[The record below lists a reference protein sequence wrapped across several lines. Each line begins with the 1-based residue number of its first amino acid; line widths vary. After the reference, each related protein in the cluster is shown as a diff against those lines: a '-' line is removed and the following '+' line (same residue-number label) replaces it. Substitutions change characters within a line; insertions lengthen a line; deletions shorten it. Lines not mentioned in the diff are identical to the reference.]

1 MRDSHPE
8 RDVLLPRPRP
18 DRTALA
24 AGHAALAPPVPT
36 VTIWGRA
43 MTDMRQNQRQRR
55 GVAEPDNPPDRRRHQ
70 DRRLA
75 LVIAVGFAI
84 VGGFQLALV
93 AGAPWGAAAYGGANP
108 GPLPMGLRA
117 ASVLAALF
125 WLLAGLTALAR
136 GGLASPVPQSFSRR
150 ALRVLTGVL
159 AIGFVMNVASSSPW
173 ERFGWAP
180 LTLGLTVGSLRLGLA
195 GAVMPLDTGKA
206 RATAPSSR
214 RGRPSGAQQADSARP
229 ATRPTRHGR
238 TNDEQPQPRPLR

>member
-1 MRDSHPE
+1 
-8 RDVLLPRPRP
+8 
-18 DRTALA
+18 
-24 AGHAALAPPVPT
+24 
-36 VTIWGRA
+36 

-180 LTLGLTVGSLRLGLA
+180 LTLGLTVGSLRLGLRGRRDASRHRQGTRNSTVQPARTPERSAA
-195 GAVMPLDTGKA
+195 GRL
-206 RATAPSSR
+206 RAPS
-214 RGRPSGAQQADSARP
+214 D
-229 ATRPTRHGR
+229 PTHLSWR
-238 TNDEQPQPRPLR
+238 DER